1 MEYKTLKLPIWG
13 TICLNKGNSA
23 VDELYR
29 KGFQIIGFK
38 CNYQYVET
46 SQWNQGWLRSVKR
59 CPLLSV
65 SRPRSWDSP
74 TSNLMFHINTLSVN
88 RFLVDTGASVSVFPH
103 RSSQPVSP
111 AVGVQLRTSNQFL
124 LLLEFSSKPPT
135 SLSCCW
141 STALNLQPVSP
152 AVGVQ
157 LWTSNQSLL
166 LLEYSSEPPTS
177 LSCCLSSALNRQQY
191 KHEHFWFPCL
201 ALQFGS
207 CWFDWDFLLADVSKC
222 RFCMSTPSAS
232 GCSWILPFGCLVLG
246 TYFFHLICPCKHQ
259 VSSVYSVVV
268 YIWGVLRLAC
278 RVPLCSPNQL

>member
-1 MEYKTLKLPIWG
+1 MELKTTTTFSTLDWNLNNKRINHNIQQIEKDGCFEMEYKTLKLPIWG

-177 LSCCLSSALNRQQY
+177 L
-191 KHEHFWFPCL
+191 
-201 ALQFGS
+201 
-207 CWFDWDFLLADVSKC
+207 
-222 RFCMSTPSAS
+222 
-232 GCSWILPFGCLVLG
+232 
-246 TYFFHLICPCKHQ
+246 
-259 VSSVYSVVV
+259 
-268 YIWGVLRLAC
+268 
-278 RVPLCSPNQL
+278 